1 MPGPLPPYPPITRA
15 TLRQSL
21 LDRLNSAAFWGNPDE
36 LNAYIAE
43 ALVTWQAYAR
53 YFRFPVSFSTHGGN
67 FFFDLSQ
74 EVPKLA
80 RTSTDSQVLS
90 AIEFSLLEVQSGI
103 PSSPTWQ
110 GTSQFQQDLFTDA
123 IARRRDR
130 FLLETASVIGRF
142 STPSVSAG
150 VNRVV
155 LPSSLID
162 VRRVS
167 WVDTL
172 GNQTVLWRDDEFA
185 ANAFSPG
192 WFSEPGLPVTY
203 SVVSTQPFT
212 LQLIPAPADE
222 GYLDLLAID
231 QGPPL
236 NPASGVVLGTPDN
249 YAWAIKFGA
258 MSDILAQDGPGTD
271 VERSQHCQQRWQEG
285 VQLCRSMP
293 VVINASINGQSCQLD
308 SVANF
313 DSYAVGWN
321 NKTTPYTPPIFLALA
336 GQNILATSSVP
347 DPSTPFSISLDCV
360 VNCPLPADDSTP
372 INISADQAQAIL
384 NEAEYLA
391 LLKEGGAE
399 FAAAIRLHENFVQ
412 QAALYR
418 ARSNASAPYWQAMSR
433 SNQLEFSQRPVWR

>member
-1 MPGPLPPYPPITRA
+1 MPAPLPPYPPITRA

-21 LDRLNSAAFWGNPDE
+21 LDRLNSAQFWGNPDE

-43 ALVTWQAYAR
+43 ALTTWQAYAR

-67 FFFDLSQ
+67 FFYDLSV

-90 AIEFSLLEVQSGI
+90 QIEFHLLEPQSGI
-103 PSSPTWQ
+103 PSSPTWT
-110 GTSQFQQDLFTDA
+110 GTAMFPQSAYTDA

-130 FLLETASVIGRF
+130 FLLETASVIGHF
-142 STPSVSAG
+142 STPAVSAG

-249 YAWAIKFGA
+249 YAWAVKWGA
-258 MSDILAQDGPGTD
+258 LADIL
-271 VERSQHCQQRWQEG
+271 SQEGGGNDPQRADYCSQRYLEG
-285 VQLCRSMP
+285 VQLARQMP
-293 VVINASINGQSCQLD
+293 SVFNCAINGQAAQLD

-313 DSYAVGWN
+313 DAFAPGWN
-321 NKTTPYTPPIFLALA
+321 QRPYGVPQFLALA
-336 GQNILATSSVP
+336 GQTILATSAVP
-347 DPSTPFSISLDCV
+347 DPAIPYSLSMDAV
-360 VNCPLPADDSTP
+360 VNCPLPVDDVTP
-372 INISADQAQAIL
+372 IGITADVADLLTDYSQH
-384 NEAEYLA
+384 LA
-391 LLKEGGAE
+391 AFKMGGEEFMATVPLLKGFTE
-399 FAAAIRLHENFVQ
+399 R
-412 QAALYR
+412 AALYR
-418 ARSNASAPYWQAMSR
+418 QMTGVRGPYWPAMEKSA
-433 SNQLEFSQRPVWR
+433 QLEFTGRRMFR